1 MKKLFCVLFV
11 IVISFMLSCYPA
23 LENLKSKMID
33 KYTNDKNYVTLF
45 GEIIES
51 NDNNVEIKCE
61 ELTNYIHYAKER
73 YYFYIYSEQTID
85 LSVGDQIEF
94 ATVPFHFYDGQKLPI
109 VELKKDDKT
118 LLSFEEGKKNLINW
132 VNQLKGK

>member
-1 MKKLFCVLFV
+1 MKKLICILFV
-11 IVISFMLSCYPA
+11 IVLSFMLSCYPA

-33 KYTNDKNYVTLF
+33 KYTNDKNYVTLS

-51 NDNNVEIKCE
+51 NDDYVEIKCE
-61 ELTNYIHYAKER
+61 ELTNYINCTKENCHY
-73 YYFYIYSEQTID
+73 YIYSEQTIE

-94 ATVPFHFYDGQKLPI
+94 ITVPFHFYDGQKLPI
-109 VELKKDDKT
+109 VELKKGGKT

-132 VNQLKGK
+132 VNQLQGK